1 MELSKIIATGLGTG
15 LSPKAPGTVGSLL
28 GIILLY
34 IYNYILNDME
44 LSLNVILFFNLIF
57 LFLSIFIGVWS
68 IGKVQKEWEHDASKI
83 VIDEIAGIAIT
94 MLAIPFNWQYYLYG
108 FIIFRFFDILK
119 PLGIKKLDN
128 MGGNWSV
135 MLDDLLAGLYSL
147 IVLHILIYFL

>member
-1 MELSKIIATGLGTG
+1 MDLSKVIATGLGTG

-34 IYNYILNDME
+34 IYNYLLNDMQ
-44 LSLNVILFFNLIF
+44 LSFRTILLFNVLF
-57 LFLSIFIGVWS
+57 LFLSIFIGIWS

-147 IVLHILIYFL
+147 IVLHSIIYFL